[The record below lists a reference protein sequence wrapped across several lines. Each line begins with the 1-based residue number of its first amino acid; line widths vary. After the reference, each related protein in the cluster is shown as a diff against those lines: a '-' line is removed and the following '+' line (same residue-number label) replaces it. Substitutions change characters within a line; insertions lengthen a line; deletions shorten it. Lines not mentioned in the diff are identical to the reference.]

1 MSRKGNAG
9 GTLMW
14 EKRDYFKRSIP
25 VTYKKLLQEPVS
37 FSAKNTPLSEL

>member
-14 EKRDYFKRSIP
+14 EKRDYFKSSIP
-25 VTYKKLLQEPVS
+25 VTYKKATSRASFLQRPKHSLE
-37 FSAKNTPLSEL
+37 